1 MSCTF
6 QVDDR
11 VELPAHVDR
20 WMRGDRYGT
29 VVEISRSR
37 VHVRMDRS
45 RDVLRV
51 NAEQLRAVAATP

>member
-6 QVDDR
+6 RVHDR
-11 VELPAHVDR
+11 VELPTHVDR

-51 NAEQLRAVAATP
+51 RAEQLRAVTTTP

>member
-11 VELPAHVDR
+11 AELPAHVDR

-29 VVEISRSR
+29 VIEISRSR

-51 NAEQLRAVAATP
+51 NAEQLRAVIATP

>member
-6 QVDDR
+6 QIDDR
-11 VELPAHVDR
+11 VELPTHVDR

-29 VVEISRSR
+29 VIEISLSR

-51 NAEQLRAVAATP
+51 RAEQLRADTGDR